1 MSRVNIIYDV
11 FVSSPGDVVEEREI
25 IGKIVNEINSTH
37 SRVYGKSL
45 NILDFESYTYPNRG
59 EYAQGVINEQIGEYD
74 IFIAIL
80 GDRFGTP
87 TKVAGSGT
95 EEEIREAMRR
105 YDCGEID
112 NLLIY
117 LSTIPPNMDELDM
130 DQFEKVELF
139 KEELFK
145 GDSRQLC
152 DKYGSFEE
160 FEGKIRSD
168 LTNVFVKLEGYG
180 SD

>member
-1 MSRVNIIYDV
+1 M
-11 FVSSPGDVVEEREI
+11 
-25 IGKIVNEINSTH
+25 
-37 SRVYGKSL
+37 
-45 NILDFESYTYPNRG
+45 
-59 EYAQGVINEQIGEYD
+59 
-74 IFIAIL
+74 
-80 GDRFGTP
+80 
-87 TKVAGSGT
+87 AGSGT

-139 KEELFK
+139 KGELFE

-160 FEGKIRSD
+160 FEGKIWSD

-180 SD
+180 FD